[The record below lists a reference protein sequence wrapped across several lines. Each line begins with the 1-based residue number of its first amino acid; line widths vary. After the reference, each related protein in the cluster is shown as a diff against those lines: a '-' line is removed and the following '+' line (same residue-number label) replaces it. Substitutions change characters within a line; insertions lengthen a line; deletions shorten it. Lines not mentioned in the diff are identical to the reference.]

1 MPPRRAPNEADNC
14 SERVAS
20 SQPHDE
26 PHRPLAIPSGRP
38 NHRSPDQPL
47 KASRIDRPRRT
58 RDDNRVIS
66 SRPESCEGPQK
77 TALISNQ
84 STVTS
89 NITTAIARKTKVRTT
104 QAIVA
109 QSIRSHKRFIAQ
121 YYNSSRR
128 VREGGN
134 YSVWP
139 STFGAASTLTL
150 RKVYVPSST

>member
-1 MPPRRAPNEADNC
+1 MNPLLVQSRTISP
-14 SERVAS
+14 SGRVP

-26 PHRPLAIPSGRP
+26 PHRPLVIRSGRP
-38 NHRSPDQPL
+38 NHWSLDQPL

-77 TALISNQ
+77 TALISSQ

-89 NITTAIARKTKVRTT
+89 DITTAIATKTKVKTI

-109 QSIRSHKRFIAQ
+109 QRRTSHKKFIAEH
-121 YYNSSRR
+121 YNSSRR